1 MGVWSSRAATIAAL
15 LLAHPSPVRAGWTV
29 MAFVGG
35 SRTSPATLTLDQPAA
50 GTPVTFTRVPF
61 DSRSFASPPYY
72 GYRIAWFPAR
82 GRPLG
87 IEVELI
93 HLKVYARP
101 GSMGP
106 LVERFSISH
115 GLNLLLANTVWR
127 QTTDVR
133 RLRLTARAGVGI
145 AIPHAESRVAGIDQE
160 QYELSSAAFQAAAGP
175 EVRIARRALAFAEY
189 KVTTTA
195 PRVSVAGGTI
205 RGRYTSQHLAA
216 GLGVAW

>member
-1 MGVWSSRAATIAAL
+1 MLAAL
-15 LLAHPSPVRAGWTV
+15 LLTHPSQARAGWTV

-35 SRTSPATLTLDQPAA
+35 SRTSPARLTLDQPAA
-50 GTPVTFTRVPF
+50 GIHVSFTRVPF

-72 GYRIAWFPAR
+72 GYRIAWFPVRAI
-82 GRPLG
+82 GV
-87 IEVELI
+87 EAELI

-101 GSMGP
+101 GAMG
-106 LVERFSISH
+106 LRVERFSISH
-115 GLNLLLANTVWR
+115 GLNLLLANAVWR
-127 QTTDVR
+127 QTDQHR
-133 RLRLTARAGVGI
+133 RCRLTARAGVGI

-160 QYELSSAAFQAAAGP
+160 QYELSSAAFQGAAGP
-175 EVRIARRALAFAEY
+175 EVRIAGRALAFAEY

-205 RGRYTSQHLAA
+205 GGRYTSQHLAA